1 MSTAPAHLTLS
12 RPGPGTLS
20 DNYPIT
26 LSLDGE
32 PIARLMAGRTVT
44 REIAPGTHRLRA
56 NNTLMWK
63 TVEFEVASGDHLRF
77 VASNRAGFWTTIM
90 AIIGTG
96 WFYVDLTRQDDE
108 RAASAAAAPP
118 VP

>member
-1 MSTAPAHLTLS
+1 MSATTAQLTVS

-32 PIARLMAGRTVT
+32 PMARLMAGRAATC
-44 REIAPGTHRLRA
+44 ELPPGRHRLRA

-63 TVEFEVASGDHLRF
+63 TVEFDVEPGGHVRF
-77 VASNRAGFWTTIM
+77 VASNRSGAWTTIM
-90 AIIGTG
+90 AVIGTG
-96 WFYVDLTRQDDE
+96 WFYLDLTRD
-108 RAASAAAAPP
+108 AAPAAAPDASAG
-118 VP
+118 